1 MFHFIAIQIVYRDYK
16 YTILISKNC
25 IVQRNY
31 YLCEDFN
38 TNTKHLNKD
47 TKMLEVG
54 LTHQSVMRVMEGN
67 TAEFI
72 GSGDMAVLAT
82 PAMVA
87 LMENAA
93 MLAVALKLEEGE
105 TTVGSMISTSHLKPS
120 KVGNTVS
127 AIAELTAIEGR
138 KLTFKISA
146 YDGETLI
153 GEGEHIRFIVNREKF
168 LSKL

>member
-1 MFHFIAIQIVYRDYK
+1 
-16 YTILISKNC
+16 
-25 IVQRNY
+25 
-31 YLCEDFN
+31 
-38 TNTKHLNKD
+38 
-47 TKMLEVG
+47 MLEIG
-54 LTHQSVMRVMEGN
+54 LQHSTIMQVTESN

-93 MLAVALKLEEGE
+93 MLAVATKIDDDQ
-105 TTVGSMISTSHLKPS
+105 TTVGAHISTSHLKPS
-120 KVGNTVS
+120 KVGAHVL

-138 KLTFKISA
+138 KLTFSVKA
-146 YDGETLI
+146 YEGETLI
-153 GEGEHIRFIVNREKF
+153 GEGEHTRYVVNREKF

>member
-1 MFHFIAIQIVYRDYK
+1 
-16 YTILISKNC
+16 
-25 IVQRNY
+25 
-31 YLCEDFN
+31 
-38 TNTKHLNKD
+38 
-47 TKMLEVG
+47 MLEKG
-54 LTHQSVMRVMEGN
+54 LKHQSVMVVNEGN

-93 MLAVALKLEEGE
+93 MMAVALHLEQGE

-120 KVGNTVS
+120 KVGRSIS
-127 AIAELTAIEGR
+127 AIAELVEVEGR

-146 YDGETLI
+146 YDGDTLI
-153 GEGEHIRFIVNREKF
+153 GEGDHVRFVVNREKF

>member
-1 MFHFIAIQIVYRDYK
+1 MV
-16 YTILISKNC
+16 
-25 IVQRNY
+25 
-31 YLCEDFN
+31 
-38 TNTKHLNKD
+38 
-47 TKMLEVG
+47 EVG
-54 LTHQSVMRVMEGN
+54 LKHSTVMTVTEGN
-67 TAEFI
+67 TADYI

-120 KVGNTVS
+120 KVGATIL
-127 AIAELTAIEGR
+127 AEAELTAVEGR
-138 KLTFKISA
+138 KLTFAVKA
-146 YDGETLI
+146 FDGETLI
-153 GEGEHIRFIVNREKF
+153 GEGEHIRFIVNRDKF

>member
-1 MFHFIAIQIVYRDYK
+1 
-16 YTILISKNC
+16 
-25 IVQRNY
+25 
-31 YLCEDFN
+31 
-38 TNTKHLNKD
+38 
-47 TKMLEVG
+47 MLEKG
-54 LTHQSVMRVMEGN
+54 LKHQNVMRITDGN

-93 MLAVALKLEEGE
+93 MLAVALHLDEGE
-105 TTVGSMISTSHLKPS
+105 TTVGSMISTTHLKPS

-127 AIAELTAIEGR
+127 AIAELIEVDGR
-138 KLTFKISA
+138 KLTFKIEA
-146 YDGETLI
+146 YDGDTLI
-153 GEGEHIRFIVNREKF
+153 GSGEHIRYVVNREKF

>member
-1 MFHFIAIQIVYRDYK
+1 MLCKLIA
-16 YTILISKNC
+16 KN
-25 IVQRNY
+25 
-31 YLCEDFN
+31 
-38 TNTKHLNKD
+38 
-47 TKMLEVG
+47 MLEKG
-54 LTHQSVMRVMEGN
+54 LKHQSVMVVNEGN

-93 MLAVALKLEEGE
+93 MMAVALHLNEGD

-120 KVGNTVS
+120 KIGRSIS
-127 AIAELTAIEGR
+127 AIAELTEVEGR

-146 YDGETLI
+146 YDGDTLI
-153 GEGEHIRFIVNREKF
+153 GEGDHVRFVVNREKF
-168 LSKL
+168 LAKL

>member
-1 MFHFIAIQIVYRDYK
+1 MEK
-16 YTILISKNC
+16 GL
-25 IVQRNY
+25 
-31 YLCEDFN
+31 
-38 TNTKHLNKD
+38 KHN
-47 TKMLEVG
+47 
-54 LTHQSVMRVMEGN
+54 SVMRVEAGN

-93 MLAVALKLEEGE
+93 MLAVALHLGEGE
-105 TTVGSMISTSHLKPS
+105 TTVGTMVSTSHLKAS
-120 KVGNTVS
+120 KVGNIIE
-127 AIAELTAIEGR
+127 ARAELVAVEGR
-138 KLTFKISA
+138 KLDFKIEA

-153 GEGEHIRFIVNREKF
+153 GEGTHTRFVVNREKF

>member
-1 MFHFIAIQIVYRDYK
+1 
-16 YTILISKNC
+16 
-25 IVQRNY
+25 
-31 YLCEDFN
+31 
-38 TNTKHLNKD
+38 
-47 TKMLEVG
+47 MLEKG
-54 LTHQSVMRVMEGN
+54 LKHISAMRVEVGN
-67 TAEFI
+67 TAEYI

-93 MLAVALKLEEGE
+93 MLAVALHLGEGE

-120 KVGNTVS
+120 KVGNTVQ
-127 AIAELTAIEGR
+127 AVAELTEVDGR
-138 KLTFKISA
+138 KLTFKVEA

-153 GEGEHIRFIVNREKF
+153 GSGEHIRFVVNREKF

>member
-1 MFHFIAIQIVYRDYK
+1 
-16 YTILISKNC
+16 
-25 IVQRNY
+25 
-31 YLCEDFN
+31 
-38 TNTKHLNKD
+38 
-47 TKMLEVG
+47 
-54 LTHQSVMRVMEGN
+54 MRVMESN

-93 MLAVALKLEEGE
+93 MLAVATKLDEGD

-120 KVGNTVS
+120 KIG
-127 AIAELTAIEGR
+127 AHILAEAELTAIEGR
-138 KLTFKISA
+138 KLTFKVRA

-153 GEGEHIRFIVNREKF
+153 GEGDHIRFVVNREKF

>member
-1 MFHFIAIQIVYRDYK
+1 MKV
-16 YTILISKNC
+16 T
-25 IVQRNY
+25 
-31 YLCEDFN
+31 
-38 TNTKHLNKD
+38 
-47 TKMLEVG
+47 
-54 LTHQSVMRVMEGN
+54 EGN

-93 MLAVALKLEEGE
+93 MLAVANHLAEGE

-120 KVGNTVS
+120 KIGSHVM
-127 AIAELTAIEGR
+127 ADAELVEVEGR
-138 KLTFKISA
+138 KLTFKVKA

-153 GEGEHIRFIVNREKF
+153 GEGERIRFVVNREKF
-168 LSKL
+168 LAKL

>member
-1 MFHFIAIQIVYRDYK
+1 
-16 YTILISKNC
+16 
-25 IVQRNY
+25 
-31 YLCEDFN
+31 
-38 TNTKHLNKD
+38 
-47 TKMLEVG
+47 
-54 LTHQSVMRVMEGN
+54 MRVMEGN

-93 MLAVALKLEEGE
+93 MLAVALKIEEGE

-138 KLTFKISA
+138 KLTFKIEA

-153 GEGEHIRFIVNREKF
+153 GEGEHIRYIVNREKF

>member
-1 MFHFIAIQIVYRDYK
+1 
-16 YTILISKNC
+16 
-25 IVQRNY
+25 
-31 YLCEDFN
+31 
-38 TNTKHLNKD
+38 
-47 TKMLEVG
+47 MLEKG
-54 LTHQSVMRVMEGN
+54 LKHQSVMVVNEGN

-93 MLAVALKLEEGE
+93 MMAVSLHLEQGE

-120 KVGNTVS
+120 KVGRSIS
-127 AIAELTAIEGR
+127 AIAELVEVEGR

-146 YDGETLI
+146 YDGDTLI
-153 GEGEHIRFIVNREKF
+153 GEGDHVRFVVNREKF

>member
-1 MFHFIAIQIVYRDYK
+1 
-16 YTILISKNC
+16 
-25 IVQRNY
+25 
-31 YLCEDFN
+31 
-38 TNTKHLNKD
+38 
-47 TKMLEVG
+47 MLEKG
-54 LTHQSVMRVMEGN
+54 LKHQSVMRVEAGN
-67 TAEFI
+67 TAEYI

-93 MLAVALKLEEGE
+93 MLAVALKLGEGE

-127 AIAELTAIEGR
+127 AVAELMEIEGR
-138 KLTFKISA
+138 KLTFKIWA
-146 YDGETLI
+146 YDGEELI
-153 GEGEHIRFIVNREKF
+153 GEGEHVRYVVNREKF

>member
-1 MFHFIAIQIVYRDYK
+1 MI
-16 YTILISKNC
+16 
-25 IVQRNY
+25 
-31 YLCEDFN
+31 
-38 TNTKHLNKD
+38 
-47 TKMLEVG
+47 MLEIG
-54 LTHQSVMRVMEGN
+54 LKHQSVMRVMDGN

-93 MLAVALKLEEGE
+93 MLAVALHLDEGD

-120 KVGNTVS
+120 KVGAAIS

-138 KLTFKISA
+138 KLTFKIMA
-146 YDGETLI
+146 YDGDTLI
-153 GEGEHIRFIVNREKF
+153 GEGEHIRFIVNRQKF
-168 LSKL
+168 LGKL

>member
-1 MFHFIAIQIVYRDYK
+1 
-16 YTILISKNC
+16 
-25 IVQRNY
+25 
-31 YLCEDFN
+31 
-38 TNTKHLNKD
+38 
-47 TKMLEVG
+47 MLEKG
-54 LTHQSVMRVMEGN
+54 LKHQSVMRVTDGN

-93 MLAVALKLEEGE
+93 MLAVALHLDEGD

-120 KVGNTVS
+120 KIGATIS
-127 AIAELTAIEGR
+127 AIAELVEVDGR
-138 KLTFKISA
+138 KLTFKIEA
-146 YDGETLI
+146 YDADVLI
-153 GEGEHIRFIVNREKF
+153 GSGEHIRYVVNREKF